1 MNFCNLYYE
10 IDSEIIVDL
19 STTCSREI
27 SRTNRECRAGCFDQM
42 KSLPSFEMPQKIV
55 LNTSEL
61 RSALPLP
68 PVREQI
74 SYKDSFLCCV
84 VPSIVCKRL

>member
-1 MNFCNLYYE
+1 MLEDTFIVIVGYKLLYFLVDDRDMNFCNLYYD

-55 LNTSEL
+55 LKHVRV
-61 RSALPLP
+61 RSALP
-68 PVREQI
+68 PVRE
-74 SYKDSFLCCV
+74 
-84 VPSIVCKRL
+84 